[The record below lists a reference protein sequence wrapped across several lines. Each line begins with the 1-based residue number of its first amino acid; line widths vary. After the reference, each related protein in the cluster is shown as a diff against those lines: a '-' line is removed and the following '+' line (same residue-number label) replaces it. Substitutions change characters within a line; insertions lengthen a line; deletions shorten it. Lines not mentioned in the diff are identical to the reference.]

1 MNWTITL
8 AAAVTAS
15 SLGAATLILMPNSE
29 SVPSVAIKAD
39 RLPLFPR
46 AALPTLPTLPTF
58 IPTIIPE
65 LPLITPTPELKPEP
79 KPIVRKLEFCSRYGL
94 RRVNLHNGRWKC
106 TR

>member
-1 MNWTITL
+1 
-8 AAAVTAS
+8 
-15 SLGAATLILMPNSE
+15 MPKSESKSKSESE